1 MKKREGKMELK
12 MIGIDWNRGIFCH
25 YFCYPIFQEIII
37 PVSYNHIPALLY
49 CNGKYIGL
57 IEEGYVWCDSFKY
70 EIRKYEVRKILI
82 LKVNVKI

>member
-1 MKKREGKMELK
+1 MGELK
-12 MIGIDWNRGIFCH
+12 MLRASQNEGIVCH
-25 YFCYPIFQEIII
+25 YISYLFSELII
-37 PVSYNHIPALLY
+37 PISYDSIPVLIY